1 MLDAK
6 WHIPSFFKDM
16 SADFFKVKCYSYD
29 QSIPILPVTPPPH
42 PLDALDSPTIEYPDL
57 IAGKCSDALS
67 YRKLN
72 PVPTNPF
79 LA

>member
-29 QSIPILPVTPPPH
+29 QSIPIIPSGPRPPH
-42 PLDALDSPTIEYPDL
+42 APVALDSPTIEYPDL
-57 IAGKCSDALS
+57 VAGKFTDALS
-67 YRKLN
+67 FLKL
-72 PVPTNPF
+72 
-79 LA
+79 

>member
-1 MLDAK
+1 MLDAQ

-29 QSIPILPVTPPPH
+29 QSIPILPWPPPH

-57 IAGKCSDALS
+57 VAGKFTDALS
-67 YRKLN
+67 FLKL
-72 PVPTNPF
+72 
-79 LA
+79 